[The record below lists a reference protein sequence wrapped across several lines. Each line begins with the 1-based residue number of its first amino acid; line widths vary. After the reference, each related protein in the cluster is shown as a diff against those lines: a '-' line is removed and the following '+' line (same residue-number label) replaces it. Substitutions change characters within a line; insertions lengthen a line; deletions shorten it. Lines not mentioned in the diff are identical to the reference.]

1 MRQELRMILSIG
13 AVAVIALAGCTAK
26 NINDAESA
34 QDGTAE
40 MTKLTESTSVSTTE
54 STEENVPAETALD
67 TAADTDPEPAEPS
80 KIPLTGN
87 TGDLNYQILPSSV
100 EGLKERGYY
109 VFEERESEYPCKI
122 IIAAGEFSTGGHD
135 IAIVDVRYD
144 GSEVTV
150 VVKETSPAPT
160 DIVTEAFTYPSCGI
174 ELSTLP
180 GMVKV
185 TDPNGNEFNCLYFY
199 LLEEDIEPDWI
210 AVIKNGGG
218 EIMHETYVYETVN
231 GKYSYINVLSMTV
244 SYGSTHWKE
253 VVKGSGFA
261 DSREDVVEAAK
272 KFGSYGFVIFP
283 DDMQTPH
290 TIEEFLG

>member
-1 MRQELRMILSIG
+1 MGGSKMRQELRMILSIG

-109 VFEERESEYPCKI
+109 VF
-122 IIAAGEFSTGGHD
+122 
-135 IAIVDVRYD
+135 
-144 GSEVTV
+144 
-150 VVKETSPAPT
+150 
-160 DIVTEAFTYPSCGI
+160 
-174 ELSTLP
+174 
-180 GMVKV
+180 
-185 TDPNGNEFNCLYFY
+185 
-199 LLEEDIEPDWI
+199 
-210 AVIKNGGG
+210 
-218 EIMHETYVYETVN
+218 
-231 GKYSYINVLSMTV
+231 
-244 SYGSTHWKE
+244 
-253 VVKGSGFA
+253 
-261 DSREDVVEAAK
+261 
-272 KFGSYGFVIFP
+272 
-283 DDMQTPH
+283 
-290 TIEEFLG
+290 